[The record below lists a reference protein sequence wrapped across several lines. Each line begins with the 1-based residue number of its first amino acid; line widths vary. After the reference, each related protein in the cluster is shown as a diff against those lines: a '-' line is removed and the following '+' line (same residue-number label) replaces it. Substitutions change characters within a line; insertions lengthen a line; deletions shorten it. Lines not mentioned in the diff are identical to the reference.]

1 MEYAWHHLEDLLGSK
16 LAYIKSELEVH
27 YNESHRHYHT
37 LTHIDDM
44 LTILMNFTDVINDV
58 KSIYL
63 ATLFHDVIYNPQSST
78 NEEDSAALFETLCGD
93 LLPNE
98 MLVKVKKYIIE
109 TKAHKVHNSDDNDL
123 KLFIDADMSI
133 LGREPVVYQ
142 QYCAHIRLEYQH
154 VSDDI
159 YCTKRA
165 AFLRSCLDDTTPIFA
180 SPQFAGL
187 YGAQARVNLAW
198 ECSLLEA
205 GRLDVIMQ
213 SLRVVR
219 DEHFF

>member
-1 MEYAWHHLEDLLGSK
+1 MQYAWHHLDDLLGCKLGPIKSK
-16 LAYIKSELEVH
+16 LEAH
-27 YNESHRHYHT
+27 YNEPHRHYHT
-37 LTHIDDM
+37 LTHINDM
-44 LTILMNFTDVINDV
+44 ITILMNFTDIINDV

-63 ATLFHDVIYNPQSST
+63 ATLFHDVIYDPQSST
-78 NEEDSAALFETLCGD
+78 NEEDSATLFETLCGD

-123 KLFIDADMSI
+123 ELFIDADMSI
-133 LGREPVVYQ
+133 LGREPLVYQ
-142 QYCAHIRLEYQH
+142 QYCAHIRLEYNH

-159 YCTKRA
+159 YCAKRA

-180 SPQFAGL
+180 SPQFATL
-187 YGAQARVNLAW
+187 FETQARVNLAW

-205 GRLDVIMQ
+205 GRVDGIMQ
-213 SLRVVR
+213 S
-219 DEHFF
+219 

>member
-1 MEYAWHHLEDLLGSK
+1 MQYAWHHLDDLLGCKLGPIKSK
-16 LAYIKSELEVH
+16 LEAH
-27 YNESHRHYHT
+27 YNEPHRHYHT
-37 LTHIDDM
+37 LTHINDM
-44 LTILMNFTDVINDV
+44 ITILMNFTDIINDV

-63 ATLFHDVIYNPQSST
+63 ATLFHDVIYDPQSST

-98 MLVKVKKYIIE
+98 LFIKVKEYIIE
-109 TKAHKVHNSDDNDL
+109 TKAHKVYNSDDNDL

-142 QYCAHIRLEYQH
+142 QYCSQIRLEYQH

-159 YCTKRA
+159 YCTRRA
-165 AFLRSCLDDTTPIFA
+165 AFLRSCLDDMTPIFA
-180 SPQFAGL
+180 SPQFAAL
-187 YGAQARVNLAW
+187 YETQARANLAW

-213 SLRVVR
+213 S
-219 DEHFF
+219 